1 MRRDIELLQQIIG
14 PELALAGGSHILG
27 YETFWVKLNDLLLSP
42 RLQANDLLT
51 LLHDFKVDSAKQL
64 FSGKINDFRHQYVDA
79 LANDYLSGF
88 ASPTLELL
96 IKTQYAPLLNE
107 IAFKRDLK
115 SAITITER
123 ARLTKKLS
131 LTDEE
136 LLFDLSDS
144 EMASAFGKID
154 KKKEQEDIMKK
165 MREWDKEETPAYANN
180 EHISYQVNEPATEYS
195 AASKKETK
203 RIPLSFIK
211 YAAAACFIG
220 AMVWIGVSFYDTG
233 SDRDNTEVA
242 KVDAPAVPGAKIK
255 PAFAEVELSE
265 NIIPVQTETGMGF
278 ADVGAVKKLPI
289 VIQNVVPRIQSIEDY
304 LNKPQAD
311 TSETTLRA
319 IAKEELESLRR
330 LSTSYIFDGEKLQF
344 FQTLDAHVQ
353 NSVIKTADKKYY
365 FMSGDNFYQLTI
377 SKQQQDLNKITDSP
391 LIEKLERI
399 AFDNKN

>member
-220 AMVWIGVSFYDTG
+220 AMVWIGVNFYDTG
-233 SDRDNTEVA
+233 SKSDNTEVA
-242 KVDAPAVPGAKIK
+242 KVDSPAMQSAKTR
-255 PAFAEVELSE
+255 PVFAKVVASE
-265 NIIPVQTETGMGF
+265 NIIPLQAETGMGF
-278 ADVGAVKKLPI
+278 ADAQSVKKLPI
-289 VIQNVVPRIQSIEDY
+289 VIQNVAPRIQSIEDY
-304 LNKPQAD
+304 LNKPQTD

-330 LSTSYIFDGEKLQF
+330 LSTSYIFDGEKLHL
-344 FQTLDAHVQ
+344 FQTLGAHVQ

-365 FMSGDNFYQLTI
+365 FMSGDNFYRLII
-377 SKQQQDLNKITDSP
+377 SKQQQELSKITNSQ
-391 LIEKLERI
+391 LVEKLERI
-399 AFDNKN
+399 VFDNKN